1 MKLAYS
7 TPWGALN
14 AWFNRLMAHPTEP
27 WHASLDVY
35 SPKRKLYADGPV
47 VYSYGNHFPLIRWI
61 PEYKSFTINIDRYS
75 QTTSRH
81 QNVVKQL
88 ARQYACIMGYKAIGS
103 GGFGE
108 AKVFHLSYDRNTNHA
123 WLPEFNSDQILA
135 YYNEQIRHYA
145 FKAKRARSDWSKQH
159 HLRQA
164 EGWIAERNVFIGRF
178 AIPLSQRGVENELQ
192 LPEDAQ
198 AALVLLKLTEK

>member
-14 AWFNRLMAHPTEP
+14 AWFNRLMDYPLGYHP
-27 WHASLDVY
+27 SLNVY
-35 SPKRKLYADGPV
+35 SPKRKLYADNLI

-81 QNVVKQL
+81 QNAVRQL
-88 ARQYACIMGYKAIGS
+88 ANQYSSAMGYRAMDLD
-103 GGFGE
+103 GFGE
-108 AKVFHLSYDRNTNHA
+108 AKVFHLDYSNCC
-123 WLPEFNSDQILA
+123 WLPEVHSDEILA

-178 AIPLSQRGVENELQ
+178 AIPLSQRGVENALQ

>member
-7 TPWGALN
+7 TPWGAMN
-14 AWFNRLMAHPTEP
+14 AWFNRLMENPKEP

-35 SPKRKLYADGPV
+35 SPKRKLYAEGPM

-61 PEYKSFTINIDRYS
+61 PEYKAFTVNIDTYS

-88 ARQYACIMGYKAIGS
+88 ARQYSYIMEYKCLDLRGFS
-103 GGFGE
+103 G
-108 AKVFHLSYDRNTNHA
+108 VRIFHLSYNKNTNHA

-159 HLRQA
+159 LLSQA
-164 EGWIAERNVFIGRF
+164 EGWIAERNEFIGRF
-178 AIPLSQRGVENELQ
+178 AIPLSRCGVENALQ
-192 LPEDAQ
+192 LPEDVQ
-198 AALVLLKLTEK
+198 AALVLMKLMEK